1 MNFNLSEEQ
10 TMIRE
15 SIVRF
20 VQENYELEQRN
31 KVVAN
36 QHGYSA
42 KHWQQFAELGWLSI
56 PFDEEFGGF
65 GGGPADTMVIMQEIG
80 RGIIAEPYLPTILL
94 FGQLVQ
100 AGASDEL
107 KKELLPQLIGGEL
120 QGAFA
125 YTERQSRY
133 VLNDVATSAQQDGS
147 DWSIN
152 GSKTVVLNGGAA
164 QQLVVAAR
172 TSGEQFDQDGITL
185 FLVDAEA
192 EGVQRTAYAMADGRG
207 VANIEFNNV
216 TARAAIG
223 QVDQGYALMQEVL
236 NQARLA
242 VSAEA
247 LGAMEFLNATTLE
260 YLKTREQFGVPIGS
274 FQALQHRMV
283 DCFGACENTKS
294 LLYRAVCTA
303 AEGSQDAEQSL
314 LALKVMVGRAG
325 KLIGGEAIQMHG
337 GMGMTNE
344 LAVGHYVKRLMIINT
359 LFGDADYHQQAFIE
373 LSNATSSNIAS
384 TATKGDNK
392 QQAA

>member
-1 MNFNLSEEQ
+1 MNFDLSEEQ

-15 SIVRF
+15 SIARF
-20 VQENYELEQRN
+20 VQQNYELEQRN

-36 QHGYSA
+36 EHAYSPG
-42 KHWQQFAELGWLSI
+42 HWQQFAELGWLSI
-56 PFDEEFGGF
+56 PFDEAYGGF

-80 RGIIAEPYLPTILL
+80 RGLVAEPYLPTVIL
-94 FGQLVQ
+94 FGQLLQ
-100 AGASDEL
+100 AGASDDL
-107 KKELLPQLIGGEL
+107 KNELLPQIIGGEL

-133 VLNDVATSAQQDGS
+133 VLNDVATTAQLDG
-147 DWSIN
+147 DKWLLN
-152 GSKTVVLNGGAA
+152 GCKTVVLNGGAA

-172 TSGEQFDQDGITL
+172 TSGDQYDRQGITL
-185 FLVDAEA
+185 LLVDAEA
-192 EGVQRTAYAMADGRG
+192 EGIQCTAFAMTDGRG
-207 VANIEFNNV
+207 AANIEFNNV
-216 TARAAIG
+216 AAKAVIG
-223 QVDQGYALMQEVL
+223 EVGQGYALMQEVL

-247 LGAMEFLNATTLE
+247 LGVMEFLNATTLE

-294 LLYRAVCTA
+294 LLYRAVCSV

-314 LALKVMVGRAG
+314 FALKVMVGRAG

-359 LFGDADYHQQAFIE
+359 LFGDADYHQQAFIQ
-373 LSNATSSNIAS
+373 LV
-384 TATKGDNK
+384 NK
-392 QQAA
+392 AA